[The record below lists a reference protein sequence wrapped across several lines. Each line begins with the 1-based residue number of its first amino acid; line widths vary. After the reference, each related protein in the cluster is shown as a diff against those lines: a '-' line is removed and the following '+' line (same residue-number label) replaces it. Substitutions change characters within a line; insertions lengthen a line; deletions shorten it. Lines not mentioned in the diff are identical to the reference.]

1 MLSLLD
7 LVDLEDLIGL
17 KSEKNNSVTKRYSC
31 FKVKKEDVLRRWDRV
46 GLGLLSDPEEAPEKK
61 IKKYIFFCE

>member
-31 FKVKKEDVLRRWDRV
+31 FKVKKNELRRWDRV
-46 GLGLLSDPEEAPEKK
+46 GLGLLSDPEEAPEKNMY
-61 IKKYIFFCE
+61 KYC